1 MSRKEHSDIARIIA
15 QRPWLNE
22 KHNELRNL
30 LFVEC
35 ETDDHRALVSKIL
48 CNSMHI
54 DLYTYRSLMRLL
66 ADNITSTV
74 SDPEKTLLVSM
85 TGDRSADS
93 GQHVLYALKY
103 YLAALK
109 WTRYTTV
116 NQYNHSHKVFK
127 ENQNQDRYLILV
139 DNFIGSGKTVLSRL
153 AWINQIFNQ
162 LGYEIPKIYVKV
174 ALCTRTGYDVLTN
187 AGINLYAAQIVE
199 DKLIDNLFT
208 SEKDKYIELMKNI
221 EEKLLKLYYTKKGK
235 PKPVPSLGYGEA
247 QVAISIEDMN
257 TPNNVFPIFWWQY
270 NSNNQERN
278 VILIRDMEDA

>member
-1 MSRKEHSDIARIIA
+1 MK
-15 QRPWLNE
+15 
-22 KHNELRNL
+22 
-30 LFVEC
+30 
-35 ETDDHRALVSKIL
+35 
-48 CNSMHI
+48 
-54 DLYTYRSLMRLL
+54 LL
-66 ADNITSTV
+66 ADDITRTV

-109 WTRYTTV
+109 WTGYTTV

-127 ENQNQDRYLILV
+127 ENQKKDLYLILV

-153 AWINQIFNQ
+153 SWIKQTFNQ
-162 LGYEIPKIYVKV
+162 FEYEIPKIYVKV
-174 ALCTRTGYDVLTN
+174 ALCTKTGHDVLIN

-199 DKLIDNLFT
+199 DKLIDNLFY

-235 PKPVPSLGYGEA
+235 PKTVPSLGYGGA

-270 NSNNQERN
+270 SSDHKERD
-278 VILIRDMEDA
+278 VILVRDMEDA